1 MQYSL
6 LKSRI
11 AAADRPRVVAH
22 LQRLI
27 AQLDRDIPDKD
38 SERNLL
44 LAT

>member
-6 LKSRI
+6 LKHRI
-11 AAADRPRVVAH
+11 PAADRPRVVAH